1 VSSLIGRVA
10 EITASRTFTIREAKF
25 PPPPAGKVLVR
36 VLYVGICASELTDWQ
51 KGPSGDTAIEVGH
64 EPVGVVHALG
74 DGVEGLAVGQTVTGR
89 MEPSLADYVYADPAD
104 IVVVPDGVD
113 PRQAIGEPLGC
124 VVEGY
129 RRAQP
134 APGDRT
140 AVVGLGFMGLVMTRL
155 LALSPTSCVLAIDP
169 RDDARHVATTVGA
182 TRVAVPGDVGAVAA
196 DFDLVVEASGTQPG
210 LDLASALATEHGTL
224 SILGYHQAR
233 RTIDLE
239 AWNWKA
245 LDVVNA
251 HVRDRLRLADSTR
264 AAMRLLDSGRLP
276 LRDLLTHHFPLEQ
289 ADQAFTALQDKPTG
303 FVKAVITLL

>member
-1 VSSLIGRVA
+1 MSTLIGRVA
-10 EITASRTFTIREAKF
+10 EITAARTFTIREAKF
-25 PPPPAGKVLVR
+25 GPPPAGKVLVR
-36 VLYVGICASELTDWQ
+36 VLHVGICASELADWQ
-51 KGPSGDTAIEVGH
+51 EGPSGDAPIAVGH
-64 EPVGVVHALG
+64 EPVGIVNALG
-74 DGVEGLAVGQTVTGR
+74 DGVEGLAVGQTITGR
-89 MEPSLADYVYADPAD
+89 LEPSLADYVYADPAD
-104 IVVVPDGVD
+104 IVAVPDGVD

-155 LALSPTSCVLAIDP
+155 LALSPTSCVLAVDP
-169 RDDARHVATTVGA
+169 RDDARHVASTIGA
-182 TRVAVPGDVGAVAA
+182 TRVAAPGDAVLAA
-196 DFDLVVEASGTQPG
+196 GDFDLVIEASGTQPG
-210 LDLASALATEHGTL
+210 IDLASALAAEHGTL

-276 LRDLLTHHFPLEQ
+276 IGGLVTHRFPLEQ
-289 ADQAFTALQDKPTG
+289 AGQAFEALQDKPAG
-303 FVKAVITLL
+303 FVKAVITVN